1 MTDIA
6 TRVYNHNW
14 KIDPIVRSVLD
25 TDFYK
30 LLMAQTIF
38 RRHKDVA
45 VTFGILNRTA
55 SVKLASL
62 VDAGQLKEQLDHIRT
77 LSLSRG
83 ESTWLRG
90 NSFYGKRPMF
100 SPDFI
105 QWLEGFRFP
114 AYHLER
120 TGDQYELTF
129 EGPWIETTM
138 WEIPALAVL
147 MELHSR
153 AVTRDMGKF
162 ELQVLYARAM
172 TRVWEKIGRLK
183 ALPDFSIADFGT
195 RRRHGFLWQD
205 WCVQA
210 MMEGLGPAFLGTSNC
225 LIAMRREVEAIG
237 TNAHEL
243 PMVYCALARDDDEL
257 AEAPYM
263 VLADWQAD
271 YDGNLR
277 VMLPDTYGTPGFLER
292 APDWVA
298 NWTGIRIDS
307 GDPDRGRRDR
317 HRLVAAAR
325 PGPAR
330 QARHLLRRARRG
342 GDRAH
347 PPPFPRPHAAR
358 LRLGHA
364 AHQRLPRAGPQ
375 RRPRPVLHRLQGH
388 LRRRPPHREAL
399 RQPREGRGA
408 GRRGGALSARVPG
421 GRAGEPAGGGVGRMC
436 SRESSDSR
444 NPPIRPQMGG
454 LRAAPSQERHEKVVT
469 NQRSASVSFLP
480 AFRGAPVG
488 IARSA

>member
-6 TRVYNHNW
+6 TRVYNHTW

-38 RRHKDVA
+38 RRHKDVK
-45 VTFGILNRTA
+45 VTFGILNRTQ
-55 SVKLASL
+55 SVKLAKL
-62 VDAGQLKEQLDHIRT
+62 VDVGALKEQLDHIRT

-100 SPDFI
+100 SPGFI

-114 AYHLER
+114 PYHLER

-153 AVTRDMGKF
+153 AVTRSMGKF

-183 ALPDFSIADFGT
+183 ALPELNIADFGT

-210 MMEGLGPAFLGTSNC
+210 MMEGLGGAFLGTSNC
-225 LIAMRREVEAIG
+225 LIAMHREVEAIG

-243 PMVYCALARDDDEL
+243 PMVYCALARNDREL
-257 AEAPYM
+257 AEAPYR
-263 VLADWQAD
+263 VLADWQED

-277 VMLPDTYGTPGFLER
+277 VMLPDTYGSGGFLDR

-298 NWTGIRIDS
+298 QWTGVRVDS
-307 GDPDRGRRDR
+307 GDPIEGGEIAIDWW
-317 HRLVAAAR
+317 
-325 PGPAR
+325 
-330 QARHLLRRARRG
+330 QRRG
-342 GDRAH
+342 QDPKKKLAIFSDGLDVEAIEGIHRH
-347 PPPFPRPHAAR
+347 FHGRVR
-358 LRLGHA
+358 IGYGWGTLLTNDFRGF
-364 AHQRLPRAGPQ
+364 GP
-375 RRPRPVLHRLQGH
+375 
-388 LRRRPPHREAL
+388 
-399 RQPREGRGA
+399 
-408 GRRGGALSARVPG
+408 
-421 GRAGEPAGGGVGRMC
+421 
-436 SRESSDSR
+436 D
-444 NPPIRPQMGG
+444 GG
-454 LRAAPSQERHEKVVT
+454 LDPFSIVCKVV
-469 NQRSASVSFLP
+469 SADGRPTVKLSDNPMKAVGPPAEVERYRRIFHVGAQPSLP
-480 AFRGAPVG
+480 VAV
-488 IARSA
+488 